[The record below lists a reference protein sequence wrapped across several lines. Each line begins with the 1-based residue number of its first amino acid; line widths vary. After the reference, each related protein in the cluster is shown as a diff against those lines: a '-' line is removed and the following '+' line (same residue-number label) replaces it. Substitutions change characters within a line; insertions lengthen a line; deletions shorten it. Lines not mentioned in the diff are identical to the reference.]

1 MYLKSLQYNYQTE
14 QRIERD
20 RLLAQLM
27 NLDENMT
34 LAEKQQAIHDT
45 IISDWQDFNLTCE
58 GEYKYYN
65 GTFSNFLDE
74 YTNNMVRLAE
84 LQRQQL
90 EILSSFDL
98 LQTNDQ
104 MSNIFQGITNS
115 GDIANAI
122 GMTDADKAML
132 DYAGK
137 LWNQGNT
144 EGNQDLM
151 EYAHELAES
160 IRDKYGFSGG
170 DDGSGFFITDID
182 KLEEAYNNQ
191 ESILVDV
198 INSLIKYNSGLS
210 GQFNT
215 EKYLNDIRNGNQA
228 DNLTEQQKNYLNQA
242 GINTDIV
249 NNWISYNADS
259 SAQYDLQTMEFDNF
273 LTKYAS
279 QIAEYA
285 SLQNQLNSLQ
295 NSLNLSGGLNG
306 LEGLNGLDLGNIISG
321 GGGGGSAP
329 TMSAADQAAL
339 DEAGRL
345 WNEANAKGDQAGME
359 AAHAM
364 AEAIRDK
371 YGYSGGDD
379 GSQVIY
385 KGSSSSGGSGSS
397 GSSSSSSSGSSGSSY
412 DSSKGSFSDWLADNG
427 APSWVVNSEKQ
438 KEEKGGYA
446 EGLENGPITYTGLA
460 MLHGTKAKPEY
471 VLNNDQ
477 AYNLL
482 YNLSASKMAP
492 FETVNK
498 SEQGD
503 TWNLYGD
510 INVDGAEDPAE
521 FWNTVM
527 NSAGNRWNTT
537 KNKRK

>member
-1 MYLKSLQYNYQTE
+1 MDEFYLDQNINDLQDTADAEDQLLQDKIESLDLYLKSLQWSYSEE

-137 LWNQGNT
+137 LWNQGNS

-170 DDGSGFFITDID
+170 DDGSGFFITDTD

-191 ESILVDV
+191 ESILVDA
-198 INSLIKYNSGLS
+198 INSLTKYNSSLS

-259 SAQYDLQTMEFDNF
+259 SAQYDLQTMEFGNF
-273 LTKYAS
+273 LTKYS
-279 QIAEYA
+279 DQINEYSA
-285 SLQNQLNSLQ
+285 LQSKLNSLQ
-295 NSLNLSGGLNG
+295 SSLGSINGIGGSSDDG
-306 LEGLNGLDLGNIISG
+306 EHAIWTGGGSSG
-321 GGGGGSAP
+321 GGSGGGS
-329 TMSAADQAAL
+329 
-339 DEAGRL
+339 
-345 WNEANAKGDQAGME
+345 
-359 AAHAM
+359 
-364 AEAIRDK
+364 
-371 YGYSGGDD
+371 
-379 GSQVIY
+379 GS
-385 KGSSSSGGSGSS
+385 SNDSSSGGSSSGGSS
-397 GSSSSSSSGSSGSSY
+397 TVNDPYKDENGDYSY
-412 DSSKGSFSDWLADNG
+412 DNK
-427 APSWVVNSEKQ
+427 PSQDIPDSVWKDFVDKHNASNNK
-438 KEEKGGYA
+438 GYA

-492 FETVNK
+492 FEAVNK